1 MSRLLTIDMGNSR
14 TKWAVLNLDNGE
26 IDAQG
31 LLARE
36 DDSPASW
43 QKCARVAIAN
53 VAGREQQELLEQRL
67 DSLGLPVRW
76 HLSSPH
82 ACGLENA
89 YTIPEQLGVDRWA
102 AMVASWQHHRESCL
116 VVNAGTALAIN
127 MIERVTQTQGRF
139 IGGIIVPG
147 LRLMRSSIMGAAAD
161 IAVTHDGEYRHFPL
175 NTCDA
180 VHSGSLQA
188 MCGAVNNMLQL
199 LNQHCGQAVP
209 CILSGGDAGVLLPLL
224 EKHGLAK
231 EYRLEENLVLR
242 GLWCLERAEM
252 A

>member
-14 TKWAVLNLDNGE
+14 TKWGIFELDNGD
-26 IDAQG
+26 IHAQG
-31 LLARE
+31 LLAGDGDIPE
-36 DDSPASW
+36 SW
-43 QKCARVAIAN
+43 QECTRVAIAN
-53 VAGREQQELLEQRL
+53 VAGKEQQDVLGRRLEA
-67 DSLGLPVRW
+67 LGLPVRW
-76 HLSSPH
+76 HLSGLH

-89 YTIPEQLGVDRWA
+89 YTIPEQLGIDRWA
-102 AMVASWQHHRESCL
+102 TMVASWQYYRDSCL

-127 MIERVTQTQGRF
+127 MIEHMTQTQGRF

-147 LRLMRSSIMGAAAD
+147 LRLMRSSIMGAAAN
-161 IAVTHDGEYRHFPL
+161 IEMEHDGEYMSFPV
-175 NTCDA
+175 NTRDA

-199 LNQHCGQAVP
+199 LNERCGQRVP
-209 CILSGGDAGVLLPLL
+209 CILSGGDASALLPLL
-224 EKHGLAK
+224 EEHGLAK

-242 GLWCLERAEM
+242 GLLCLERAEM